1 MLPWAACFLLALRRM
16 SQMSRRTTV
25 GAASS
30 PRHVGKVEGFVSG
43 DTVSIAIT
51 GAGGAGVMT
60 AAQMLLDAAAKAG
73 LYRMPEVPTCCRN
86 RGRKSPLSNA

>member
-1 MLPWAACFLLALRRM
+1 MPQTSSLVAGFTRFRGDG
-16 SQMSRRTTV
+16 RTD
-25 GAASS
+25 GRFGDPPA
-30 PRHVGKVEGFVSG
+30 PNREEDFVAG
-43 DTVSIAIT
+43 DTVSIAIS
-51 GAGGAGVMT
+51 GAGVMT